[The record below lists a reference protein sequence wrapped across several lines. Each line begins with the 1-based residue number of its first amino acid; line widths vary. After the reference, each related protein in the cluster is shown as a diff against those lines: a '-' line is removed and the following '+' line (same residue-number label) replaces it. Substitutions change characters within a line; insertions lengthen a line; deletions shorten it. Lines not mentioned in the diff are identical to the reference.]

1 MSSHF
6 DSHIALALVFCL
18 CLPSNEAFAQLAD
31 GDVPSASSKN
41 SLVPNTAFFVG
52 AGAGYGNTTVTGQSL
67 WGFGNSNVYVNGTP
81 LQVGAASGTGYY
93 SMPSSSTF
101 VPSVQLGYFK
111 HFENSN
117 WLWGGKFSYNYV
129 GATSSVQPALVPQA
143 GAYSPGTT
151 GGGTTTP
158 FTGNFVI
165 NSYQITIT
173 NQFLLAPMIGR
184 SFDKGFIYTG
194 AGPSLSNITTSING
208 SVGTA
213 NLGGNPWQNV
223 SGAPQSF
230 SNYSWVFGGAIMA
243 GGTYFF
249 SPTWFLDLSYTFG
262 IAGNNYASFVS
273 PYVNPNA
280 GGGVSGYGSTILNS
294 NGYVITNAVMLT
306 INKKF

>member
-1 MSSHF
+1 MNSHF
-6 DSHIALALVFCL
+6 DSSIALALVFCL
-18 CLPSNEAFAQLAD
+18 CLPSNKTFAQLAVSD
-31 GDVPSASSKN
+31 GPPAGSQN
-41 SLVPNTAFFVG
+41 SIVPNSAFFIG

-67 WGFGNSNVYVNGTP
+67 WGFGNSNIYQNGIP
-81 LQVGAASGTGYY
+81 LQVGSAAGTGYY

-117 WLWGGKFSYNYV
+117 WLWGGKFSYNYL

-143 GAYSPGTT
+143 GAYTPGTT
-151 GGGTTTP
+151 GGGPTTP

-173 NQFLLAPMIGR
+173 NQFLLAPIIGW

-194 AGPSLSNITTSING
+194 AGPSLSNVTTSING

-223 SGAPQSF
+223 TGAPQSF
-230 SNYSWVFGGAIMA
+230 SSSSWVFGGAIMA
-243 GGTYFF
+243 GGTYFL
-249 SPTWFLDLSYTFG
+249 SPTWFLDFSYIFG
-262 IAGNNYASFVS
+262 ITGNNYVS
-273 PYVNPNA
+273 SVSTYVNPNA
-280 GGGVSGYGSTILNS
+280 GNGVSGYGSTILNS